1 MYNAQN
7 EKEIGVSFK
16 LDTEEHKIL
25 NDLIKKENKKGIRE
39 YIVWLLKK
47 ENNNN
52 LSSNNNQIGN
62 FLLKS
67 DIDPETTYNYLR
79 TNPHASKFIYKKYEK
94 LRPIIS
100 EICDPDNPLYL
111 EEVKNELSGIVEV
124 KNEENKLDKLKEEQN
139 KVLEQTAKYK
149 DEEYKLK
156 SEIKELEAQ
165 WEEWDSKLEEVNKR
179 REQLDK
185 EVGNLEEPEVLKK
198 IKSFNDSFT
207 ALIKSIF
214 SNNIKPENTNN
225 LLRHEITLTSD
236 QNNTLKLLSE
246 QAEEIKKLIEK
257 EDMLSE
263 FKLSEKRQA
272 LKEQIEKEKENAK
285 KEMGAFMIHN
295 PEKML
300 SKIKDHINL
309 SLDRIK
315 GVRED
320 STSGFRSYS
329 SHEFGTIT
337 SELDDAILKID
348 ILSGQVE
355 NKSRWGK
362 LKGE

>member
-1 MYNAQN
+1 MITSIKRMPRQVN
-7 EKEIGVSFK
+7 FK
-16 LDTEEHKIL
+16 SDDLELL
-25 NDLIKKENKKGIRE
+25 NSLRGSKSITE
-39 YIVWLLKK
+39 YIVGLIHNASKM
-47 ENNNN
+47 E
-52 LSSNNNQIGN
+52 SSKSELIQED
-62 FLLKS
+62 FLLE
-67 DIDPETTYNYLR
+67 DMIDAKTAYNYLR

-111 EEVKNELSGIVEV
+111 EEVKNELSGIVQV
-124 KNEENKLDKLKEEQN
+124 KNEENKLAKIREEQN
-139 KVLEQTAKYK
+139 KVLEKTAKYK

-156 SEIKELEAQ
+156 SEIKELE
-165 WEEWDSKLEEVNKR
+165 DKYEEVETNLEDIEKR
-179 REQLDK
+179 KEQLDK

-198 IKSFNDSFT
+198 IKGFNDSFT

-236 QNNTLKLLSE
+236 QSNTLKLLSE

-285 KEMGAFMIHN
+285 NELNAFMIHN
-295 PEKML
+295 PQKVLKSIDTHIHNSLNRMEKL
-300 SKIKDHINL
+300 NVETGGLRYFNDHEYGAITQEL
-309 SLDRIK
+309 IEALDN
-315 GVRED
+315 
-320 STSGFRSYS
+320 
-329 SHEFGTIT
+329 
-337 SELDDAILKID
+337 ID
-348 ILSGQVE
+348 LLSGQVG

-362 LKGE
+362 LRGN